1 MSQIFSQGTEVEQ
14 EARESTDC
22 PDFWHLLGG
31 RSFPASAF
39 RFSFT
44 LISIPEGN
52 KRDYLWSVRT
62 TVPLKSK
69 LSVASSFLRDEIRVS
84 REGGNLLLS
93 GTVHS
98 LFSKIQRFAANEC
111 SHDIAYFTDLRAFTV
126 VKGCL
131 QEILGSWFVF
141 SGSKFSQTYGYKS
154 LYYITIS
161 KCRKGKSYVGLED
174 LKFIYL
180 FIYLFF

>member
-22 PDFWHLLGG
+22 PDSWHLLGG
-31 RSFPASAF
+31 RSFPARAF

-44 LISIPEGN
+44 LISILEGN
-52 KRDYLWSVRT
+52 RRDYLWSVST

-69 LSVASSFLRDEIRVS
+69 LSVASTFLRDEIRVS

-98 LFSKIQRFAANEC
+98 LFSKIQRFAANVC
-111 SHDIAYFTDLRAFTV
+111 SHDIQRISLTSGHSQLSKDACKKFLAADLYFLVASSARPTDTNH
-126 VKGCL
+126 C
-131 QEILGSWFVF
+131 I
-141 SGSKFSQTYGYKS
+141 
-154 LYYITIS
+154 I
-161 KCRKGKSYVGLED
+161 
-174 LKFIYL
+174 
-180 FIYLFF
+180 

>member
-22 PDFWHLLGG
+22 PDFQHLLGG
-31 RSFPASAF
+31 RPFPARAF

-44 LISIPEGN
+44 LISIPERN
-52 KRDYLWSVRT
+52 RRDYLWSVST

-69 LSVASSFLRDEIRVS
+69 LSVASSFPRDENRV
-84 REGGNLLLS
+84 
-93 GTVHS
+93 
-98 LFSKIQRFAANEC
+98 AANVC

-161 KCRKGKSYVGLED
+161 KHRKGKSNVGLED

-180 FIYLFF
+180 FIFLSIYLGESR